1 MPRANFKLQLSHMIA
16 EEFPKKIADNVYLY
30 SPDPIVYVVKNFL
43 SNLECEAFI
52 EEAKGNLKDSTVIGA
67 ENEIKLEARTS
78 KNCWI
83 EHDSNDIVLEAS
95 KRLSILVQMP
105 IRNAEQYQ
113 LVYYGQGG
121 EYKAHFDSFDFNTA
135 EGKKNWEPGGQRMLT
150 IIAYLNDVTD
160 GGGTDFPELGFTIPP
175 KKGDVVV
182 FHNTQEIKSTS
193 NHPMIHPKSLHAGMP
208 VLSGEKWIVNLW
220 FRENLRY

>member
-1 MPRANFKLQLSHMIA
+1 MPEANFKLQLSHMKDK
-16 EEFPKKIADNVYLY
+16 EFPKKIADNVYLY
-30 SPDPIVYVVKNFL
+30 SSDPIVYVVKKFL
-43 SNLECEAFI
+43 SDEECNAFI
-52 EEAKGNLKDSTVIGA
+52 KEATSNLKDSTVIGPDK
-67 ENEIKLEARTS
+67 EIKLEARTS

-83 EHDSNDIVLEAS
+83 EHNSNDLVLEVS

-113 LVYYGQGG
+113 LVYYDQGG
-121 EYKAHFDSFDFNTA
+121 EYRAHFDSFDFDTA
-135 EGKKNWEPGGQRMLT
+135 EGKKNWEPGGQRMLSV
-150 IIAYLNDVTD
+150 IAYLNDVAD

-182 FHNTQEIKSTS
+182 FHNTKENEIASDY
-193 NHPMIHPKSLHAGMP
+193 PMIHPNSLHAGMP